1 MLSIQDS
8 LNKKEKRGIF
18 DSVDKFTNPDIAP
31 TQVPEDVT
39 IEDIK
44 KVVEETKDDFLTI
57 KQEMKRLR
65 DEARSKVKNFF
76 IKGMNKVFEMYPE
89 VKSVSWTQYTP
100 YFNDGDECTF
110 RAHTDYFGVNGFDE
124 CNDEGEEGAIN
135 VIDYDYS
142 NGGRQYKY
150 HKGKEIHEAI
160 RSFLKQLD
168 SDDYKTMFGD
178 HALVV
183 VRKDEVTIEEYDH
196 D

>member
-1 MLSIQDS
+1 MS
-8 LNKKEKRGIF
+8 KKDKGGIF
-18 DSVDKFTNPDIAP
+18 DSVNKFTNPDVAP
-31 TQVPEDVT
+31 TVVPDNVT

-57 KQEMKRLR
+57 KEEMKKLR

-76 IKGMNKVFEMYPE
+76 IKGMNKIFEMYPE
-89 VKSVSWTQYTP
+89 VKSVSWRQYTP
-100 YFNDGDECTF
+100 YFNDGEECTF
-110 RAHTDYFGVNGFDE
+110 SANVDYFDVNGFGDYS
-124 CNDEGEEGAIN
+124 DEGEEGTIN
-135 VIDYDYS
+135 VLDYDYT

-150 HKGKEIHEAI
+150 PKGKEIYQAI
-160 RSFLKQLD
+160 KGFLNQLD
-168 SDDYKTMFGD
+168 DDDYKTMFGD